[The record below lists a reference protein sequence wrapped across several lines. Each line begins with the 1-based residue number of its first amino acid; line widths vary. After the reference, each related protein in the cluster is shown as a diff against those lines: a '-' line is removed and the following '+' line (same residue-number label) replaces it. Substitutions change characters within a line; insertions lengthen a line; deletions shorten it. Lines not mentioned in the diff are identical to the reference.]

1 MTRDELEAEVWRVL
15 AQYKAVAANSPS
27 ARLDTRFVDTILAGA
42 DDYAVAECRVTASRR
57 DAADAEMAAHPG
69 RGRDLW
75 KQQAGRVR
83 S

>member
-1 MTRDELEAEVWRVL
+1 VTRDELEAEMWHLL
-15 AQYKAVAANSPS
+15 ARYKGAAARSPS
-27 ARLDTRFVDTILAGA
+27 SRLDTKFVDAILAAAGR
-42 DDYAVAECRVTASRR
+42 YAVAECGVTAVRR

-75 KQQAGRVR
+75 KRRVT